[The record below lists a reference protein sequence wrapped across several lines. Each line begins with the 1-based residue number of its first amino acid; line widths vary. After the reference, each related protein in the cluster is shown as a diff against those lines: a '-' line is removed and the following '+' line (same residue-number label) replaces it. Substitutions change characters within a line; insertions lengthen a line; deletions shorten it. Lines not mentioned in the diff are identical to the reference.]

1 MEPKRTDPN
10 GPNVAERKKYDTRYN
25 IRRNKK
31 SRKDRNI
38 NAWSTGRRC
47 NRKFIRALEEIGKN
61 VDIII
66 PEYSKSFAFLPQIE
80 KLKKTTEIEKYDL
93 AIALDCAS
101 PKILKGY
108 TKYFENAKTKIVI
121 DHHSSNVMYG
131 DVNFVN
137 PVAPAC
143 AQVLIGMFSY
153 FGIKMT
159 KDMATAIMT
168 GIITDT
174 GGFSYSA
181 TAETFEFASEV
192 LTLGVNISE
201 IFRRALHTKNKAN
214 FELTKRAMDR
224 LEFYEDGR
232 VAFTYITGQDQEE
245 VHAVQ
250 GDHEGIVD
258 VGKNIDDV
266 EVSIFLHEVKG
277 KGYKISLRSLEY
289 VDVASI
295 AIMLGGGGHLRAA
308 GAYGRGN
315 VEQIRDKV
323 LKEVKKQLK

>member
-1 MEPKRTDPN
+1 MTLDTILEEIKK
-10 GPNVAERKKYDTRYN
+10 AEKIVILTHELPDGDAVG
-25 IRRNKK
+25 
-31 SRKDRNI
+31 SSL
-38 NAWSTGRRC
+38 ATGL
-47 NRKFIRALEEIGKN
+47 ALEEMGKN

-66 PEYSKSFAFLPQIE
+66 PEYSKSFSFLP
-80 KLKKTTEIEKYDL
+80 
-93 AIALDCAS
+93 IALDCADI
-101 PKILKGY
+101 KILKGY
-108 TKYFENAKTKIVI
+108 TKYFEKAKTKIVI
-121 DHHSSNVMYG
+121 DHHSSNIMYG
-131 DVNFVN
+131 DINFVN

-143 AQVLIGMFSY
+143 SQVLIGMFSY

-159 KDMATAIMT
+159 KDMATCVMT

-174 GGFSYSA
+174 GGFSYGA
-181 TAETFEFASEV
+181 TTETFEFAAEILS
-192 LTLGVNISE
+192 LGVNISE

-224 LEFYEDGR
+224 LEFFEDGK

-245 VHAVQ
+245 VNAVP

-308 GAYGRGN
+308 GAYGKGTI
-315 VEQIRDKV
+315 EQIRDKV
-323 LKEVKKQLK
+323 LKEVRKQLK

>member
-1 MEPKRTDPN
+1 M
-10 GPNVAERKKYDTRYN
+10 
-25 IRRNKK
+25 KK
-31 SRKDRNI
+31 S
-38 NAWSTGRRC
+38 
-47 NRKFIRALEEIGKN
+47 
-61 VDIII
+61 
-66 PEYSKSFAFLPQIE
+66 
-80 KLKKTTEIEKYDL
+80 TEVERYDL
-93 AIALDCAS
+93 AIALDCADI
-101 PKILKGY
+101 KILKGY
-108 TKYFENAKTKIVI
+108 AKYFERAKTKIVI
-121 DHHSSNVMYG
+121 DHHSSNIMYG
-131 DVNFVN
+131 DINFVN

-153 FGIKMT
+153 FGINMT

-174 GGFSYSA
+174 GGFSYGA
-181 TAETFEFASEV
+181 TTETFEFAAEILS
-192 LTLGVNISE
+192 LGVNISE

-224 LEFYEDGR
+224 LEFFEDGK
-232 VAFTYITGQDQEE
+232 VAFTYITNEDQDE

-308 GAYGRGN
+308 GAYGKGT

-323 LKEVKKQLK
+323 LKEVRKQLE